1 MSRASDAHELAV
13 ASYINSLP
21 SVSATRP
28 KVNTTYSDVVIDYC
42 GKTSWLEVKMNHTDN
57 LGNPRVRFD
66 GDSWFAGVDGPIN
79 RFSLSLL
86 NSHPQAKAFLDELR
100 EFMGRERVVL
110 MGGDKLKDS
119 DEVSIS
125 EMKKFFASRNRYIM
139 IIEDVDLGELATNHY
154 LYGKSEPAHYMQAGD
169 DLYMIGDENPLGL
182 TQDLPLLTGMGTF
195 SMRVSTRSK
204 FYEIMPEIK
213 IRSMPESPYSLLP
226 GTSKPHPF
234 VY

>member
-13 ASYINSLP
+13 ANYINSLP

-28 KVNTTYSDVVIDYC
+28 KVNTTYSDVVVDYR

-66 GDSWFAGVDGPIN
+66 GNSWFAGVDGPIN

-86 NSHPQAKAFLDELR
+86 NSHPQVKAFLDDLR
-100 EFMGRERVVL
+100 EFVGRDRVVL
-110 MGGDKLKDS
+110 MGGHKLEDP
-119 DEVSIS
+119 DEVPLSTI
-125 EMKKFFASRNRYIM
+125 KQFFRERNRYIM

-182 TQDLPLLTGMGTF
+182 THDLPRLTGMGTF
-195 SMRVSTRSK
+195 RMRVSTRSK

-213 IRSMPESPYSLLP
+213 IRSMPESPYSLHP
-226 GTSKPHPF
+226 KTTKPHPF